1 MFSALRDLQESMLL
15 SNYLK
20 NKIDCMSYLFEAMN
34 MNPALKL
41 LEKALIQKGPV
52 KCKWSLQVKF

>member
-1 MFSALRDLQESMLL
+1 MFSALRDFQENMLL

-20 NKIDCMSYLFEAMN
+20 NKIDCISCISYLFEAMN
-34 MNPALKL
+34 MNPALNL

-52 KCKWSLQVKF
+52 KRK

>member
-15 SNYLK
+15 SHYLK
-20 NKIDCMSYLFEAMN
+20 NKIDCMSYLFQAMN
-34 MNPALKL
+34 MNPALNL

-52 KCKWSLQVKF
+52 KCK

>member
-1 MFSALRDLQESMLL
+1 MFSALRDFQENMLL

-20 NKIDCMSYLFEAMN
+20 NKIDCISYLFEAMN
-34 MNPALKL
+34 MNPALNL

-52 KCKWSLQVKF
+52 KRK